1 MHEPSWWVAI
11 GLTSVTALVFVA
23 SMVGFFRAR
32 RGHMPL
38 RLVLVA
44 SIAGGLVAVFAPLAG
59 RVEIG
64 EPAFAIGCGLLVMA
78 QALFWWAVAA
88 HGTIRP
94 SGAFAVDPPET
105 LTVRGPYR
113 LVRHPFYLAYVL
125 AFAGGAALTEARW
138 VWLVPAW
145 LGILYVVAARQEER
159 LILASP
165 LGRVYSEYMERIGG
179 FVPRIRLVHA
189 DRRPWQP

>member
-1 MHEPSWWVAI
+1 VHEPSWWAAI
-11 GLTSVTALVFVA
+11 ALTSVTALVFVA

-38 RLVLVA
+38 RLALVA

-59 RVEIG
+59 KTQIG

-78 QALFWWAVAA
+78 QTLFWWAVAA
-88 HGTIRP
+88 HGATRP
-94 SGAFAVDPPET
+94 SAAFAVDPPET

-125 AFAGGAALTEARW
+125 AFAGGAALTETPW
-138 VWLVPAW
+138 VWVVPAW
-145 LGILYVVAARQEER
+145 LAIMYIAAARQEER

-165 LGRVYSEYMERIGG
+165 LGRAYGEYMERIGG
-179 FVPRIRLVHA
+179 FVPWIRLTHA
-189 DRRPWQP
+189 DPRSRRS